1 MSLGTLAS
9 VMHHGSVTIALPTI
23 ARHFD
28 TDLATVQWVVIAEAL
43 TISAL
48 LLPIGRLADMLG
60 RKRVYIAGILV
71 FTVGSALAGMSDLIT
86 VLIIFKVVQGLGA
99 AMSQGTALA
108 MITPTFPSTERGK
121 GLGTHASV
129 VGAGGVIGPVMG
141 GLLVSAVG
149 WRWVFFINVPLGILA
164 AISALLIMDSRLM
177 RQQQNQRLAYDW
189 LGAVLS
195 TAFLVTFLLTVT
207 NGSKVGWTSPTIV
220 VAALTFLVFLSIFI
234 WWELRAPTPMLD
246 LRLFS
251 RWVFSIGV
259 SSAFISFLGVSSSR
273 FLLPFYLQA
282 ALGYSPAQIGLIMIP
297 NAISRIV
304 MGPISGRLSDRYGWK
319 IFTVLGMGL
328 SGIGLFMLAAVTV
341 TSSLTLVIIAI
352 VVQSSG
358 SGIFSSPNSSAIFS
372 AAEEEKH
379 GVISALLS
387 LVRNSGNVTGIA
399 IAAAIVTA
407 VMISM
412 GQIADIGGVIG
423 AGRGSEVVKAFSIGL
438 RTTFAVMGSLALL
451 AAFASMFKTQ
461 KVQEELRT
469 SEPVRQK

>member
-1 MSLGTLAS
+1 MRRLMQT
-9 VMHHGSVTIALPTI
+9 TIALPTI

-99 AMSQGTALA
+99 AMSQGTAMA
-108 MITPTFPSTERGK
+108 MITSTFPSAERGK

-282 ALGYSPAQIGLIMIP
+282 ALGYSPAQIGLITASTIP
-297 NAISRIV
+297 CPRPAHRA
-304 MGPISGRLSDRYGWK
+304 K
-319 IFTVLGMGL
+319 
-328 SGIGLFMLAAVTV
+328 
-341 TSSLTLVIIAI
+341 
-352 VVQSSG
+352 
-358 SGIFSSPNSSAIFS
+358 
-372 AAEEEKH
+372 K
-379 GVISALLS
+379 
-387 LVRNSGNVTGIA
+387 
-399 IAAAIVTA
+399 
-407 VMISM
+407 
-412 GQIADIGGVIG
+412 
-423 AGRGSEVVKAFSIGL
+423 
-438 RTTFAVMGSLALL
+438 
-451 AAFASMFKTQ
+451 
-461 KVQEELRT
+461 
-469 SEPVRQK
+469 